1 MSILIQNGTL
11 ICPDGPVKADL
22 RVEGDKIAQIGPALP
37 VGDSQVID
45 AAGKLVFPGFID
57 THTHFEMN
65 KGTIRETADNWES
78 YTEQASMA
86 KIPVNFL
93 FIHLHL
99 LSTLLFFSHTFLL
112 ALYYH

>member
-45 AAGKLVFPGFID
+45 AAGKLLRNERIGIEPLKVGRIEYRVTD
-57 THTHFEMN
+57 SLCSQVS
-65 KGTIRETADNWES
+65 G
-78 YTEQASMA
+78 
-86 KIPVNFL
+86 
-93 FIHLHL
+93 
-99 LSTLLFFSHTFLL
+99 
-112 ALYYH
+112 